1 MRRFIALAWLCL
13 ACGTETSGER
23 VRVSWEMD
31 QAQQEDRTD
40 FATATGYQ
48 VHLDEARLALKAV
61 YLYAPAAARLSAVAW
76 FERSLERSLVSVAHA
91 HGGVDVEKGRR
102 VLAEWTKPMTVDV
115 LSDSAVR
122 LAETD
127 AEGGEVDAVKLQLAD
142 AAVAHVRGH
151 AERDGKRWYF
161 EADVDPSDGVQRH
174 IELLELGE
182 SLAEGS
188 LVQLTVHPKTWLN
201 LCEFDNLEEASGE
214 DPSFTAVTK
223 EDQVGRAI
231 DIGVRSPNAFA
242 VTIAAG
248 DDHE

>member
-1 MRRFIALAWLCL
+1 
-13 ACGTETSGER
+13 

-31 QAQQEDRTD
+31 QALQEERAD
-40 FATATGYQ
+40 FQTATGYQ
-48 VHLDEARLALKAV
+48 VHLDEARLELKAV
-61 YLYAPAAARLSAVAW
+61 YLYAPAAARLSALAW
-76 FERSLERSLVSVAHA
+76 LERSLVSVAHA

-151 AERDGKRWYF
+151 AERDGKHWYF
-161 EADVDPSDGVQRH
+161 EADVEPSTDVQRH
-174 IELLELGE
+174 IELVDLGE
-182 SLAEGS
+182 TLAQGS
-188 LVQLTVHPKTWLN
+188 LVQVTVHPKTWLD
-201 LCEFDNLEEASGE
+201 LCEFE
-214 DPSFTAVTK
+214 DLDDAGDQDSTFTAVTK
-223 EDQVGRAI
+223 DDQVGRAI
-231 DIGVRSPNAFA
+231 DIGVRSPNAFD

-248 DDHE
+248 DDHD